1 MIPLITIIIMLL
13 LFLALALVSFFF
25 SLSETSI
32 IGINKI
38 RLRHMLTKGVK
49 HASSIQRLIAKLDK
63 FIAALLIGNNFVNI
77 AMSSIITVI
86 CVQVF
91 GYHWGVII
99 ATLSSASFVVIF
111 CEITPKIIATKHTER
126 VAVYIAPWME
136 LVIKILNPLVRVFII
151 ASNLFLKILRIGPSK
166 RSPLVTEEELHL
178 MIEMGQEEGVL
189 TDSERKMLHR
199 VFEFQ
204 DILVTSVMIPIDKVV
219 SVNLSSSLEEILNI
233 SVEEGY
239 AKLPVYSGPRDNIV
253 GIIYTRDL
261 LYILRDKGLFVLQ
274 DVLRDVHYV
283 PDTMGV
289 HELLKIFQN
298 DRIQV
303 AIIVNKHKKAMGLVT
318 LEDLME
324 EIVGEIEEKRTPG
337 R

>member
-1 MIPLITIIIMLL
+1 MPVITIIIMSL
-13 LFLALALVSFFF
+13 LFLTLALISFFF

-38 RLRHMLTKGVK
+38 RLRHMVTKGVK

-91 GYHWGVII
+91 GYHWGVVI

-126 VAVYIAPWME
+126 AAIYIAPWME
-136 LVIKILNPLVRVFII
+136 WVIKILDPLVRTFIAI
-151 ASNLFLKILRIGPSK
+151 SNLLLKILRIGPSK
-166 RSPLVTEEELHL
+166 RSPLITEEELHL

-189 TDSERKMLHR
+189 TDSERKMLQR

-204 DILVTSVMIPIDKVV
+204 DILVTSVMIPLDKMVA
-219 SVNLSSSLEEILNI
+219 VNLNSSLDEILNI

-239 AKLPVYSGPRDNIV
+239 AKLPVYSGSKDNIV
-253 GIIYTRDL
+253 GVIYTRDL

-274 DVLRDVHYV
+274 DVLRIVHYV
-283 PDTMGV
+283 QDTVGI
-289 HELLKIFQN
+289 HELLKIFQA
-298 DRIQV
+298 DKTQV
-303 AIIVNKHKKAMGLVT
+303 AIVIDEHKKAVGLVT
-318 LEDLME
+318 LEDLIE
-324 EIVGEIEEKRTPG
+324 EIVGEIEEKRTPA